1 MKLSYPT
8 TRDAVLDRFCSEK
21 LIEKKGDGWNI
32 SNLAAILFAKRLD
45 AFDSLSRK
53 TVRIITYK
61 STGKINTLKESSWN
75 KGYAVE
81 FEDLIDFV
89 HSAAPGN
96 YFNEVLLREEV
107 KMFPKQALR
116 ELIANALTHALC
128 IA

>member
-1 MKLSYPT
+1 MLKQ
-8 TRDAVLDRFCSEK
+8 K
-21 LIEKKGDGWNI
+21 LIKNKICSLILIDDFN
-32 SNLAAILFAKRLD
+32 NAIFD
-45 AFDSLSRK
+45 AYSLR
-53 TVRIITYK
+53 
-61 STGKINTLKESSWN
+61 
-75 KGYAVE
+75 